1 MVLTS
6 PSGDSFCKTTPGG
19 RLLNTRLLL
28 VHYPKKVNIMTY
40 ETRNPYTGDLLV
52 TFPDASDS
60 EVKQAIENAHDAFL
74 LWKNTGFTERAR
86 IMHAAAELLRRDV
99 DYYANLLTIEMG
111 KLISE
116 AKAEIALSADIF
128 DYYANNAQTL
138 LAPQKLPVADA
149 DAEILCEPLG
159 VLLAIEPWNFPFY
172 QVVCIAAPQISAG
185 NTLLLKHASN
195 VPQAAAAFEKL
206 MLEAGLPQGVFKNLY
221 ATRSQIE
228 TIINDP
234 RVQGVALT
242 GSERAGAV
250 VAAQAGKALKKST
263 LELGGAD
270 AFVVLADA
278 DMQKTINWA
287 VLGRHW
293 NGGQVCVSSKRM
305 IIVDEV
311 YDRFLEGYIGGV
323 ANLKAG
329 DPFEPSTTLAPL
341 SSKAAADE
349 IKDKIRQAVSYGATA
364 TEVGPIV
371 PDSGNFVQPT
381 ILTDVAEDNPAR
393 YWEFFGP
400 VSMLFRAKDEDDA
413 VHIANDSPFGLGGSV
428 FTANPIHGA
437 EVAKRISTGM
447 VFVNHPTMAKADLP
461 FGGVKRSGYG
471 RELVGLGIKEFVN
484 HKLIAIVDIDAPF

>member
-1 MVLTS
+1 
-6 PSGDSFCKTTPGG
+6 
-19 RLLNTRLLL
+19 
-28 VHYPKKVNIMTY
+28 MTY

-86 IMHAAAELLRRDV
+86 VMHAAAELLRRDI

-128 DYYANNAQTL
+128 DYYADNAQKL

-172 QVVCIAAPQISAG
+172 QVVRIAAPQISAG

-206 MLEAGLPQGVFKNLY
+206 MLDAGLPQGVFKNLY

-242 GSERAGAV
+242 GSEGAGAV

-311 YDRFLEGYIGGV
+311 YDRFLEGYIGSV
-323 ANLKAG
+323 VNLKAG

>member
-1 MVLTS
+1 
-6 PSGDSFCKTTPGG
+6 
-19 RLLNTRLLL
+19 
-28 VHYPKKVNIMTY
+28 MTY

-128 DYYANNAQTL
+128 DYYANNAQKL

-172 QVVCIAAPQISAG
+172 QVVRIAAPQISAG

-206 MLEAGLPQGVFKNLY
+206 MLDAGLPQGVFKNLY

-270 AFVVLADA
+270 ALVVLADA

-311 YDRFLEGYIGGV
+311 YDRFLEGYIGGT

-341 SSKAAADE
+341 SSRAAADE
-349 IKDKIRQAVSYGATA
+349 IKDKIRQAISYGATA

-381 ILTDVAEDNPAR
+381 ILTDIAEDNPAR

-400 VSMLFRAKDEDDA
+400 VSMMFRAKDEDDA

>member
-1 MVLTS
+1 
-6 PSGDSFCKTTPGG
+6 
-19 RLLNTRLLL
+19 
-28 VHYPKKVNIMTY
+28 MTY

-86 IMHAAAELLRRDV
+86 VMHAAAELLRRDV

-172 QVVCIAAPQISAG
+172 QVVRIAAPQISAG

-206 MLEAGLPQGVFKNLY
+206 MLDAGLPQGVFKNLY

-242 GSERAGAV
+242 GSEGAGAV

-278 DMQKTINWA
+278 DMQKTIEWA

-400 VSMLFRAKDEDDA
+400 VSILFRAKDEDDA

>member
-1 MVLTS
+1 
-6 PSGDSFCKTTPGG
+6 
-19 RLLNTRLLL
+19 
-28 VHYPKKVNIMTY
+28 MTY

-172 QVVCIAAPQISAG
+172 QVVRIAAPQISAG

-206 MLEAGLPQGVFKNLY
+206 MLDAGLPQGVFKNLY